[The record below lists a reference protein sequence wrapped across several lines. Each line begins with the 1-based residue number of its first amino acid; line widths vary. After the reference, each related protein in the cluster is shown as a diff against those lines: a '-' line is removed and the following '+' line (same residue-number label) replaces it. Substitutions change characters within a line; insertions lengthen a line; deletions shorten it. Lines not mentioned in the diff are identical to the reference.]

1 MDRRVSYSI
10 SLFIHIV
17 FGMLFRDYV
26 DTYVFLETAEDI
38 LIFGTPFYTD
48 TGFHALFNY
57 FPLAFFPILVGPF
70 LYFTLNLNNLM
81 LQRLFLKIPFI
92 LGDLVLAWLLYR
104 YSDGNSHIEQLI
116 LFNPLLIYISAI
128 KGQFDV
134 LVAICVVMHWRA
146 ITKGAYL
153 KSGFWASI
161 AFLLKIHGAFLPF
174 FVFVF
179 LLPHK
184 PKQALHMAGAALVTL
199 VAVLLPFA
207 IMDLD
212 GMILH
217 AVLYH
222 ASRPPNGFSLTGM
235 LYGALNF
242 LFPGSVIVDA
252 LVFVSTGILLWALV
266 YTSIKVFKIGQKKA
280 DPHQILPFVI
290 RFFILFFLFNKVFW
304 LQYAIV
310 PLAIYF
316 LQDRDWNEKQLQ
328 QALHW
333 SILFIPIA
341 AIFRLIE
348 MVPPDLRNYLGKFWI
363 SILWFGFV
371 FLHFL
376 GLLAFRNSIQ
386 WTRRSKIMYV
396 VFLLLLPIHFFLNIT
411 LAPYR

>member
-1 MDRRVSYSI
+1 MSYSI

-17 FGMLFRDYV
+17 FAMLFRDYV

-57 FPLAFFPILVGPF
+57 FPLAFFPILIGPF
-70 LYFTLNLNNLM
+70 LYFFLNLNNLM

-92 LGDLVLAWLLYR
+92 LGDLVLAWLLYK
-104 YSDGNSHIEQLI
+104 YSGNNPHIEQLM

-146 ITKGAYL
+146 LTQGAYL

-161 AFLLKIHGAFLPF
+161 AFLLKIHGGFLPF

-179 LLPHK
+179 LLPHQ
-184 PKQALHMAGAALVTL
+184 PKQALRMAGAALVTL

-207 IMDLD
+207 LIDLD
-212 GMILH
+212 GMISH
-217 AVLYH
+217 AILYH
-222 ASRPPNGFSLTGM
+222 VSRPPNGFSLTGM
-235 LYGALNF
+235 LYGAFNF
-242 LFPGSVIVDA
+242 LFPGSV
-252 LVFVSTGILLWALV
+252 LVNVLIFVSTGVLLWTLV
-266 YTSIKVFKIGQKKA
+266 YTSIEVFRLGQRKT

-316 LQDRDWNEKQLQ
+316 LQDRNWNERQLK
-328 QALHW
+328 QALYW

-348 MVPPDLRNYLGKFWI
+348 MVPPDLRNFLGESWI
-363 SILWFGFV
+363 SILWVSFV
-371 FLHFL
+371 MLHFI
-376 GLLAFRNSIQ
+376 GLLAFLKAIE
-386 WTRRSKIMYV
+386 WTRRSKLLYA
-396 VFLLLLPIHFFLNIT
+396 VFLLLLPIHYFLNLT